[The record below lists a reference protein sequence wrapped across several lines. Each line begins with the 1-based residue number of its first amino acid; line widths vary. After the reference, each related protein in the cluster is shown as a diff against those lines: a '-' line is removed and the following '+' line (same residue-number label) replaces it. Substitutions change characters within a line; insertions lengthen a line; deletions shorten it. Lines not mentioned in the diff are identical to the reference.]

1 MPVSGRKHA
10 KELKNWEDETNYYG
24 HRNRHQ
30 HRRRQVQLRECKN
43 GNDRASIHDN
53 QTIFWMFRTL
63 LPYRV
68 CIICVSLQTLPFGMI
83 YLLFVYNPPPTE
95 RHTWKPK
102 REQKRGSI
110 ARVTLL
116 CNYPYTAAALH
127 CLSWSASS
135 AIDNVCSFIIFLF
148 FGLLLMVFWNTLAF
162 PVRNFKLLL
171 KLSELCIIR
180 LIDVFLLHCIWLKCP
195 YENLKLLG
203 NFKHV
208 IPGTSITNRACRKK
222 VLCCLCHLN
231 SGGQA
236 HCKMPCH
243 TLKEPRISKVSAIS
257 HPWKLTMFPTT
268 KSFRRLPASFRLI
281 LLASLSMVVYHLI
294 TSKETTFIP
303 YTNGV
308 NS

>member
-1 MPVSGRKHA
+1 MYYLLSPYKIYPLAWFINCLCTIPLRLNVIHGSPKENKKEDLLRVS
-10 KELKNWEDETNYYG
+10 LYY
-24 HRNRHQ
+24 
-30 HRRRQVQLRECKN
+30 V
-43 GNDRASIHDN
+43 I
-53 QTIFWMFRTL
+53 TPTL
-63 LPYRV
+63 LRHCTV
-68 CIICVSLQTLPFGMI
+68 CHDRPPPQSTMSAVSL
-83 YLLFVYNPPPTE
+83 
-95 RHTWKPK
+95 
-102 REQKRGSI
+102 
-110 ARVTLL
+110 
-116 CNYPYTAAALH
+116 
-127 CLSWSASS
+127 
-135 AIDNVCSFIIFLF
+135 F
-148 FGLLLMVFWNTLAF
+148 FSDGLLLMVFWNTLAF

-303 YTNGV
+303 YTNGE